1 MMATINDVKVATF
14 KILYAEHPEKVGECF
29 VEVRMW
35 ETADDAHAE
44 LIVEYGQMDISGD
57 VITTSK
63 VMPFYMTVRE
73 VLQAIRE

>member
-1 MMATINDVKVATF
+1 MMATINEVKVATF
-14 KILYAEHPEKVGECF
+14 KVLYAEHPEKVGDCF

-35 ETADDAHAE
+35 ETTDDNHAE

-57 VITTSK
+57 VTTTCN

-73 VLQAIRE
+73 ALQAIRE